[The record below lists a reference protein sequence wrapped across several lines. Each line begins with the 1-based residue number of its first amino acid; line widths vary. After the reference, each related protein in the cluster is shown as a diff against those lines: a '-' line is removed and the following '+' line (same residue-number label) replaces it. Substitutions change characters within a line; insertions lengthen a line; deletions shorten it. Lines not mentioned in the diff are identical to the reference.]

1 MLSKLAFS
9 DFSQKIYAFLL
20 TFVLLLSTI
29 IMFSPQSEAE
39 NDDIWME
46 VYFHH
51 DNGHLW
57 AEAGFN
63 GNYSKNYTIVWNILD
78 EGGAVMDYDYQEF
91 NGSSE
96 HWMWFEVNTSSYPS
110 GDYNFTV
117 DLYEENTLVE
127 DFKENFEVHPWLRI
141 DFPYYLP
148 EAGDVNLSVSVAA
161 ADPNTNYSIEWH
173 LMDYDTEEDLMDNST
188 NITDYNWILNLSE
201 GHYHLEVI
209 LYEEVS
215 NNSGNDTWWAEIDW
229 EYMRLYIGGALLWL
243 ETYSGDD
250 DHLGV
255 NMEVEYADYDTNYT
269 AVWNITDYNGNLI
282 DNGLTSFP
290 SNEPWHWFHIST
302 VNYSAGD
309 YWLNVD
315 LYSGA
320 ANSTDIYESSAHQ
333 SFWIHTAVQL
343 WTEEYNYKNEG
354 NVTIFFDSYHVN
366 TSRDYRI
373 EWKLINENEWSEVD
387 SGEIFM
393 NSTTSFSG
401 NFTTPFLTAS
411 DYRIEAYLYEWAP
424 VNNGTDW
431 NWTFSDHSYRYFHVG
446 GAELDV
452 WHGFEGNS
460 LYFHGCV
467 RYSDWMVNYTGDWEI
482 TDENNIL
489 VAQGAIPF
497 DEWGENC
504 FDFTLPANDFEWR
517 ETYTAVFDLYEN
529 GTYLNNYTFDLEVY
543 LLFDF
548 FIDYHWDNG
557 SYVNGTYYINTG
569 NEDYTLNWSLE
580 GEDGLSNYMETGS
593 FDSNSG
599 NGMLEFFNISKGYY
613 HLDIQ
618 ISLEN
623 QFNCTNCTNNTW
635 IDTHYFH
642 FYFEVDNNPVNN
654 WAPSCNLDGN
664 MISGSSIELL
674 VGDTLTFGMTCMD
687 NDWDPI
693 TMSAAI
699 DHYDFAIPFLFDEIT
714 GNTSSWNYTFAD
726 AGLYSIAM
734 SVKDVNGGQS
744 SYAFAVSVLDNN
756 TCQPN
761 YDVNATNLPDGACCS
776 SGGQCASGNCNY
788 TTWSCEADNTTAN
801 NNTANNNATTNETE
815 ELLEDIEPDEV
826 PSISILVSVATIAL
840 IAFRRRSN

>member
-1 MLSKLAFS
+1 MWSKLVFS
-9 DFSQKIYAFLL
+9 GFSQKIYAFLL

-57 AEAGFN
+57 ADVWFEGD
-63 GNYSKNYTIVWNILD
+63 YSENYTVVWNILD
-78 EGGAVMDYDYQEF
+78 EGGTVMDYDYEEF
-91 NGSSE
+91 NDTSDY
-96 HWMWFEVNTSSYPS
+96 WMQIELDISSYPS

-127 DFKENFEVHPWLRI
+127 DFKENFEVHPWLKI
-141 DFPYYLP
+141 EFPYHLP
-148 EAGDVNLSVSVAA
+148 EAGDVNLSVSVAS

-255 NMEVEYADYDTNYT
+255 NMGVEYADYDTNFT

-290 SNEPWHWFHIST
+290 NNEPWHWFHIST

-320 ANSTDIYESSAHQ
+320 ANPTDIYESSAHQ
-333 SFWIHTAVQL
+333 SFWIHTAVQV
-343 WTEEYNYKNEG
+343 WPEEYQYENEG
-354 NVTIFFDSYHVN
+354 NITILFDAYHVN

-373 EWKLINENEWSEVD
+373 EWNLFDENDYFEVD
-387 SGEIFM
+387 SGEIYM
-393 NSTTSFSG
+393 NSTTNFSG

-411 DYRIEAYLYEWAP
+411 DYGIEAYLYEWAP

-431 NWTFSDHSYRYFHVG
+431 NWTFVDHSYRYFHVG

-452 WHGFEGNS
+452 WHGFEGNG
-460 LYFHGCV
+460 LYFNGCV
-467 RYSDWMVNYTGDWEI
+467 QYTDWTVNYTGDWEI
-482 TDENNIL
+482 TDENNMI

-504 FDFTLPANDFEWR
+504 FYFDLPANDFELR

-548 FIDYHWDNG
+548 FIDYYWDEG
-557 SYVNGTYYINTG
+557 SYVNGTYYTNTG
-569 NEDYTLNWSLE
+569 NEDYTLYWSLE
-580 GEDGLSNYMETGS
+580 NDDYPNNFYASDS
-593 FDSNSG
+593 FDSNSD
-599 NGMLEFFNISKGYY
+599 NGMLEFFNLPEGYY
-613 HLDIQ
+613 HLDIE
-618 ISLEN
+618 ISIEY
-623 QFNCTNCTNNTW
+623 QFNCSNCTNEN
-635 IDTHYFH
+635 FH
-642 FYFEVDNNPVNN
+642 FYFNFEVDDDPVSPNT
-654 WAPSCNLDGN
+654 APYCDLNGN
-664 MISGSSIELL
+664 MLPGSSIDAL
-674 VGDTLTFGMTCMD
+674 VGDTLTFGMTCIDDDGDDM
-687 NDWDPI
+687 

-699 DHYDFAIPFLFDEIT
+699 DHSSFGTPFMLDVIT
-714 GNTSSWNYTFAD
+714 GDTSSWTYTFAD
-726 AGLYSIAM
+726 AGLYSIGM
-734 SVKDVNGGQS
+734 SVNDDNGDGEFGQS
-744 SYAFAVSVLDNN
+744 SYAFAVSVLD
-756 TCQPN
+756 
-761 YDVNATNLPDGACCS
+761 
-776 SGGQCASGNCNY
+776 
-788 TTWSCEADNTTAN
+788 
-801 NNTANNNATTNETE
+801 NNATTNETE

-826 PSISILVSVATIAL
+826 PSISILVSAVTIAL
-840 IAFRRRSN
+840 IAFRRRIN